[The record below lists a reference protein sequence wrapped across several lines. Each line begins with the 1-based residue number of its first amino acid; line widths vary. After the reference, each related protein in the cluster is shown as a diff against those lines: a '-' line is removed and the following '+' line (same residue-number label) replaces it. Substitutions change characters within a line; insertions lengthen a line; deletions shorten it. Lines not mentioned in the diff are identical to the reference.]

1 MKLIRDLICSSTPF
15 GEMYTDNDLSG
26 TIIMDDNKLEGILR
40 DDFEKEYLAFG
51 KVNDDTVEIILSSN
65 SDKETP
71 KIYEGK
77 LDGKMYYGDKS
88 VINHYIRIGIE
99 ECKIGIYDPEKYRTV
114 LDTEMERIERLVN
127 YKKTLMGEESKI
139 LYDELMGNTKSKQL
153 SNK

>member
-15 GEMYTDNDLSG
+15 GEMYTDNDLIG

-51 KVNDDTVEIILSSN
+51 KANDDTVEIILSSN

-88 VINHYIRIGIE
+88 VINRYIRIGIV
-99 ECKIGIYDPEKYRTV
+99 IIY
-114 LDTEMERIERLVN
+114 I
-127 YKKTLMGEESKI
+127 
-139 LYDELMGNTKSKQL
+139 
-153 SNK
+153 